1 MNERIR
7 DFERESHLDVY
18 GLGTDR
24 AKWEY
29 SLEKFVELILQECV
43 ILNKKQSY
51 ELLGVIVD
59 TEEHDGFD
67 DICLDTVKQVE
78 QYLSGPKLLKHFGLI
93 E

>member
-1 MNERIR
+1 MNKRIK

-18 GLGTDR
+18 GLGLDR

-67 DICLDTVKQVE
+67 DICLDTVKRVE
-78 QYLSGPKLLKHFGLI
+78 QYLSGNNLLKHFGVEL
-93 E
+93 